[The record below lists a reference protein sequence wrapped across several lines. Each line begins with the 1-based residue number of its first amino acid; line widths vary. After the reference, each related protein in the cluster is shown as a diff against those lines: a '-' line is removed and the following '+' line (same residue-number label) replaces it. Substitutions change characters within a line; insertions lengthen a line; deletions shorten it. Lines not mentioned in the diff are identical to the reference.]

1 MLEGIK
7 SVINGSPREAGSDFR
22 IMTEKHRKT
31 AESLDMGAESP
42 DHKSET
48 AISIFGEL
56 SDLLVA
62 SDRHGYSVLS
72 YLLRMALLEA
82 QSLASEHGD
91 VVNLHPANSE
101 SHH

>member
-1 MLEGIK
+1 
-7 SVINGSPREAGSDFR
+7 
-22 IMTEKHRKT
+22 MTEKRRKT
-31 AESLDMGAESP
+31 AQSLYMGGEEP
-42 DHKSET
+42 DHKNET

-56 SDLLVA
+56 SDLLDA
-62 SDRHGYSVLS
+62 SDKHGYSVLS

-82 QSLASEHGD
+82 QSIATEHGD